1 MDRAGVVS
9 EPWSPDDRLKPV
21 AEQGQRPAP
30 RRGGVLGRIFA
41 PLLVLGGVLLKVA
54 GSLKFLGVFLA
65 VGGYALIWGWR
76 FGVGFVLLILVH
88 ELGHYVE
95 AKRQGL
101 NPQLPVFIPF
111 LGAYV
116 ALRNQPF
123 DPWQNALV
131 SAAGP
136 AAGGN
141 RRARLSRLRQR
152 DRLRPAA
159 RARLRRLLPQ
169 PDQPRPDRV
178 PRRWPHPPRVARAAR
193 RRRAVESRRG
203 PPARRRRR
211 CLLDRARRGAR
222 DRHGRIPRPAESPV
236 NGELDRRVLSRGH
249 GTLETDVALI
259 AAEFHA
265 GFEKIELIDRPAVS
279 IFGSARVG
287 EDAASYRFAR
297 ETAGLF
303 AKAGFAVVTGGG
315 PGVMAA
321 ANRGCQEAGG
331 LSVGFNISLP
341 HEQDA
346 NPYCD
351 ISMTFKHFYAR
362 KTMFVKAA
370 EGFVICP
377 GGFGTL
383 DELFESLTLIQ
394 TGKIGSFPVVLCDTG
409 YWAPMLDWIRTRM
422 LEEGLV
428 STADLELVSVTDM
441 PAEAVECIVS
451 RFDARV
457 AEGSA

>member
-1 MDRAGVVS
+1 M
-9 EPWSPDDRLKPV
+9 
-21 AEQGQRPAP
+21 
-30 RRGGVLGRIFA
+30 
-41 PLLVLGGVLLKVA
+41 
-54 GSLKFLGVFLA
+54 
-65 VGGYALIWGWR
+65 
-76 FGVGFVLLILVH
+76 
-88 ELGHYVE
+88 
-95 AKRQGL
+95 
-101 NPQLPVFIPF
+101 
-111 LGAYV
+111 
-116 ALRNQPF
+116 
-123 DPWQNALV
+123 
-131 SAAGP
+131 
-136 AAGGN
+136 
-141 RRARLSRLRQR
+141 
-152 DRLRPAA
+152 
-159 RARLRRLLPQ
+159 
-169 PDQPRPDRV
+169 
-178 PRRWPHPPRVARAAR
+178 
-193 RRRAVESRRG
+193 
-203 PPARRRRR
+203 
-211 CLLDRARRGAR
+211 
-222 DRHGRIPRPAESPV
+222 

-287 EDAASYRFAR
+287 EDAPSYRFAR

-315 PGVMAA
+315 PGVMEA

-341 HEQDA
+341 HEQSG

-351 ISMTFKHFYAR
+351 IAMTFKHFYAR

-370 EGFVICP
+370 EGFVIFP

-441 PAEAVECIVS
+441 PAEAVESIVS